1 MLSEVSFLAPSLNW
15 WCNDSELGSLALAI
29 WIDIT
34 DNLVSMHVVAC
45 YLPEHSLVFIHS
57 LHGLPQLRFRNP
69 FYADVIASTK
79 IRPSTFER
87 MISELLKTWPAIRWV
102 WSRYCKEEIPPTKR
116 DPQPKRD
123 RHCTVP
129 KWTWRNAPTP
139 QGLSRQQGAGRDP
152 LRSDLSHNKAKA
164 GCSHR

>member
-87 MISELLKTWPAIRWV
+87 MISELLNLAGYQMSLVKILQR
-102 WSRYCKEEIPPTKR
+102 R
-116 DPQPKRD
+116 DPPNKKRSTAKK
-123 RHCTVP
+123 RSALYCTKVNLKKCP
-129 KWTWRNAPTP
+129 HSPRPLPPARSGKGPAPI
-139 QGLSRQQGAGRDP
+139 
-152 LRSDLSHNKAKA
+152 RSLT
-164 GCSHR
+164 